1 MILRGTIYPLLILSR
16 ANTFIDI
23 ITFQVTLGDD
33 AVSYAQWLD
42 RLNRQSNNKSARDIA
57 ALEWEHDETTNK
69 LKDSE
74 FKNKLLMA
82 ENAEL
87 LEKIASYQR
96 IIETIQSGFHSKKP
110 TKKRGTN
117 G

>member
-1 MILRGTIYPLLILSR
+1 M
-16 ANTFIDI
+16 
-23 ITFQVTLGDD
+23 
-33 AVSYAQWLD
+33 SYAKWLD
-42 RLNRQSNNKSARDIA
+42 RLNRQSNNKSAREIA
-57 ALEWEHDETTNK
+57 AMEWELDDSTNK

-74 FKNKLLMA
+74 FKCKLLMA

-87 LEKIASYQR
+87 LDKIASYQR